1 VYGERNNLHWFS
13 KIGRI
18 ENLGAGTDL
27 PPPSPY
33 RLRPFNSE
41 FAALRNRRAAGNTEF
56 TLAHGILDVFE
67 KSSFMNNA
75 QLHSW
80 AINEQHNEKEIT

>member
-1 VYGERNNLHWFS
+1 VGVLR
-13 KIGRI
+13 GRTMCLAFI
-18 ENLGAGTDL
+18 TGR
-27 PPPSPY
+27 S
-33 RLRPFNSE
+33 FNSE
-41 FAALRNRRAAGNTEF
+41 FAALRNRSAAENTEF

-67 KSSFMNNA
+67 KSPFMNNA

>member
-1 VYGERNNLHWFS
+1 VIDEKNNLHYFS

-33 RLRPFNSE
+33 RCVPSTQSSPLSE
-41 FAALRNRRAAGNTEF
+41 IVGLPG
-56 TLAHGILDVFE
+56 TLNL
-67 KSSFMNNA
+67 N
-75 QLHSW
+75 
-80 AINEQHNEKEIT
+80 

>member
-1 VYGERNNLHWFS
+1 MYGEKNNLQWFS

-18 ENLGAGTDL
+18 ENLRAGADL
-27 PPPSPY
+27 PTKSKS
-33 RLRPFNSE
+33 LRPFNSE
-41 FAALRNRRAAGNTEF
+41 FAVLRNRSSAGNTEF
-56 TLAHGILDVFE
+56 TQAHGILDVVE
-67 KSSFMNNA
+67 QSSFMNNA